1 MAEDFTMP
9 QLGLTMTE
17 GTIIQWLKA
26 AGDPVALGEVLVEV
40 ETEKVNYQ
48 VESTLEGVL
57 LEILVPEGSIAQVK
71 APIAVIGQPGEPL
84 EKSTGKP
91 HEKEKAADK
100 AEPTAAVSPNG
111 KSETGADLIQQ
122 AESEVRIK
130 ASPIAKRLAR
140 EENLSLAEIPG
151 TGPEGRI
158 VERDINRHLEERKVK
173 VSPLAAKLAEEYQ
186 VDLSAIPQDR
196 RIMKDDVLAHAS
208 QRSAQTASVPPS
220 AVQLTGMRKVIAE
233 RMSMSWQTSPHVNM
247 TVEVDMTAS
256 TELKEKLTQATG
268 QKISFTDIIVKCS
281 ALALKE
287 LPVVNAS
294 LIDGK
299 IISHE
304 QINVG
309 IAVALD
315 NGLIV
320 PVIRNADRKTVATV
334 RKEIASLSSKARSGG
349 LSADDIN
356 QGTFTVSNLGM
367 YGIDHFTPIIN
378 PPQSA
383 ILGVCRV
390 VDRAIVADGEVVV
403 RPMMNLCLS
412 FDHRL
417 IDGALGAQF
426 LARLREL
433 LEQPLLLV

>member
-1 MAEDFTMP
+1 MAAEFTMP

-17 GTIIQWLKA
+17 GTVIQWLKA
-26 AGDPVALGEVLVEV
+26 VGDPVALGDTLVEV

-57 LEILVPEGSIAQVK
+57 LEILIPEGSIAQVK
-71 APIAVIGQPGEPL
+71 ASIAVIGQPGELL

-91 HEKEKAADK
+91 YEKALGK
-100 AEPTAAVSPNG
+100 AEATAAVSPDPKG
-111 KSETGADLIQQ
+111 EAGADLPQQ
-122 AESEVRIK
+122 AETEVRIK
-130 ASPIAKRLAR
+130 ASPIARRLAH

-151 TGPEGRI
+151 TGPDGRI
-158 VERDINRHLEERKVK
+158 VERDIKRHLEERKVK

-186 VDLSAIPQDR
+186 VDLSAMSQDR
-196 RIMKDDVLAHAS
+196 RIMKNDVLAQVARS
-208 QRSAQTASVPPS
+208 SAQTASVSPA
-220 AVQLTGMRKVIAE
+220 AVPLTGMRKVIAE

-247 TVEVDMTAS
+247 TVEVDMTAAM
-256 TELKEKLTQATG
+256 ELKEKLTQATG
-268 QKISFTDIIVKCS
+268 QKITFTDIIVKCA

-287 LPVVNAS
+287 FPVVNAS

-299 IISHE
+299 IVSHD
-304 QINVG
+304 QVNVG

-320 PVIRNADRKTVATV
+320 PVIRNADHKTVTTV
-334 RKEIASLSSKARSGG
+334 RQEIASLSSKARSGG
-349 LSADDIN
+349 LSADDMN

-390 VDRAIVADGEVVV
+390 VDRAIVDGGEVAV
-403 RPMMNLCLS
+403 RPMMNLSLS

-426 LARLREL
+426 LARLRQL
-433 LEQPLLLV
+433 LEQPLLLL

>member
-1 MAEDFTMP
+1 MAAEFTMP

-17 GTIIQWLKA
+17 GTVIQWLKA
-26 AGDPVALGEVLVEV
+26 VGDPVALGDTLVEV

-57 LEILVPEGSIAQVK
+57 LEILIPEGSIAQVK
-71 APIAVIGQPGEPL
+71 ASIAVIGQPGELL

-91 HEKEKAADK
+91 DEKALGKTEA
-100 AEPTAAVSPNG
+100 TAAVSPDPKG
-111 KSETGADLIQQ
+111 EAGADLPQQ
-122 AESEVRIK
+122 AETEVRIK
-130 ASPIAKRLAR
+130 ASPIARRLAR

-151 TGPEGRI
+151 TGPDGRI
-158 VERDINRHLEERKVK
+158 VERDIKRHLEKRKVK

-186 VDLSAIPQDR
+186 VDLSAMSQDR
-196 RIMKDDVLAHAS
+196 RIMKNDVLAQVAQS
-208 QRSAQTASVPPS
+208 SAQTASVSPA
-220 AVQLTGMRKVIAE
+220 AVPLTGMRKVIAE

-247 TVEVDMTAS
+247 TVEVDMTAAM
-256 TELKEKLTQATG
+256 ELKEKLTQATG
-268 QKISFTDIIVKCS
+268 QKITFTDIIVKCA

-287 LPVVNAS
+287 FPVVNAS

-299 IISHE
+299 IVSHD
-304 QINVG
+304 QVNVG

-320 PVIRNADRKTVATV
+320 PVIRNADHKTVTTV
-334 RKEIASLSSKARSGG
+334 RQEIASLSSKARSGG
-349 LSADDIN
+349 LSADDMN

-367 YGIDHFTPIIN
+367 FGIDHFTPIIN

-383 ILGVCRV
+383 ILGVCRI
-390 VDRAIVADGEVVV
+390 VDRAIVDGGEIAV

-426 LARLREL
+426 LARLRQL
-433 LEQPLLLV
+433 LEQPLLLL